1 MEQYHNL
8 INSTLHC
15 KQINNNRQLRN
26 KFIYL
31 CGSQYQIL
39 IMESVF
45 LCKFLKLFTTKG
57 FAYAHR
63 LRLRRFLSLTM
74 FLLLFLSSFNLF
86 AQQNGKTEFEL
97 RVNRHEVP
105 VKILE
110 ELADFLEEARRIRY
124 FREFDGTSYFWEVK
138 FIYEGRSFSVKFNQ
152 DYSLYDIEFL
162 THWRLAEREVRQPL
176 ISYFEQNY
184 RRFRIIRLQYTFLP
198 RTDISQPDFFERI
211 LDDDLP
217 PPQFYEVEAEVIS
230 PTTGAMGFYEFIFD
244 THFNLVEKRII
255 IPVSDVNLHF

>member
-1 MEQYHNL
+1 M
-8 INSTLHC
+8 HC

-45 LCKFLKLFTTKG
+45 LCKFLELFSTKR
-57 FAYAHR
+57 FACAHR
-63 LRLRRFLSLTM
+63 IRPKSFLSLTL
-74 FLLLFLSSFNLF
+74 FLLLFFGSLGLF
-86 AQQNGKTEFEL
+86 AQPNGKTEHEL
-97 RVNRHEVP
+97 RINRNEMP

-138 FIYEGRSFSVKFNQ
+138 FIYEGRHFSVKFNQ

-184 RRFRIIRLQYTFLP
+184 RRFRIKRLQFTFLP
-198 RTDISQPDFFERI
+198 QPGISQPDFFERI
-211 LDDDLP
+211 LDDALP

-230 PTTGAMGFYEFIFD
+230 SITGTMGFYEFRFD

>member
-1 MEQYHNL
+1 M
-8 INSTLHC
+8 
-15 KQINNNRQLRN
+15 QLRN
-26 KFIYL
+26 KIIYL

-45 LCKFLKLFTTKG
+45 LCKFLKLFTAKW
-57 FAYAHR
+57 FAGALCVR
-63 LRLRRFLSLTM
+63 PKIFLSLTM
-74 FLLLFLSSFNLF
+74 FLLLFLGSLGLS

-97 RVNRHEVP
+97 RMKRHEVP

-138 FIYEGRSFSVKFNQ
+138 LIYEGRHFSVKFNQ

-162 THWRLAEREVRQPL
+162 THWRLAERAVRQPL
-176 ISYFEQNY
+176 TSFFEQNY
-184 RRFRIIRLQYTFLP
+184 KRFRIKRLQYTFLP
-198 RTDISQPDFFERI
+198 RADISQADFFERI
-211 LDDDLP
+211 MDDELP

-230 PTTGAMGFYEFIFD
+230 PTTGAIGFYEFTFD
-244 THFNLVEKRII
+244 THFNFIEKRII
-255 IPVSDVNLHF
+255 IPASDVNLHF